1 MKLYNSKTI
10 NDAESLVF
18 SRSVQSI
25 QELRGFLRDHDS
37 GRYADL
43 NEEQIAIVKQSYF
56 DEVEKWE
63 YIKECITENRND

>member
-25 QELRGFLRDHDS
+25 QELRSFLRDHDS

-63 YIKECITENRND
+63 YITECLTDNKI